1 MMRIFLL
8 ASILLISGLM
18 LEARAQTGDNTIIIG
33 PGEPGYYILTD
44 NRIRQYPARLK
55 VYASQLVAKDEQGKV
70 SKWKPE
76 EVYYVRTAK
85 QRFIALQDFSIK
97 NTFGY
102 LEIKRPV
109 FVQLLDSGTFCLMRY
124 DNGYLHD
131 GSRLPALLLARTGAE
146 ERPLTI
152 PYDASSGIGKHLGAG
167 KKFREALAPY
177 VTTRPDL
184 LQLLDEK
191 KISIDNLAFFVRAIN
206 TGRPFDGPIA
216 KPSDLD

>member
-1 MMRIFLL
+1 MLRRYLLPLLILL
-8 ASILLISGLM
+8 AKGVLS
-18 LEARAQTGDNTIIIG
+18 EAQAQARDNTLLVG
-33 PGEPGYYILTD
+33 AGEPGYYILTD
-44 NRIRQYPARLK
+44 NRIKQYPAKLK
-55 VYASQLVAKDEQGKV
+55 VFASQLVAKDERGEI

-97 NTFGY
+97 NTLGY
-102 LEIKRPV
+102 LEIKKPV

-124 DNGYLHD
+124 DGGY
-131 GSRLPALLLARTGAE
+131 LPALLLARTGAE
-146 ERPLTI
+146 EPPLTI

-177 VTTRPDL
+177 AATRPDL
-184 LQLLDEK
+184 QQLLADK

-206 TGRPFDGPIA
+206 TGKPFDGPIA
-216 KPSDLD
+216 KSPDLD

>member
-8 ASILLISGLM
+8 ASILLISGLIT
-18 LEARAQTGDNTIIIG
+18 EARAQIDDNTVVIG
-33 PGEPGYYILTD
+33 PGDLGYYILTD
-44 NRIRQYPARLK
+44 NRIKQYPARLK
-55 VYASQLVAKDEQGKV
+55 VFASQLVAKDERGEV

-124 DNGYLHD
+124 DGGYI
-131 GSRLPALLLARTGAE
+131 PTLLLARTGVE

-184 LQLLDEK
+184 QQLLADK
-191 KISIDNLAFFVRAIN
+191 KVSIDNLAFFVKAIN
-206 TGRPFDGPIA
+206 TGQPFDGPLA
-216 KPSDLD
+216 KPIDLD